1 MAYTSTEIAPVT
13 PPAAPVA
20 PTLTEYKAPDVTA
33 TKPTIN
39 TANTGYVAPTSSY
52 TAKNVD
58 TGLLE
63 YDPAKGN
70 NLTFDGRQINA
81 GAVGANVSNTT
92 PTFAEGKSY
101 LSDGAFV
108 ENRVNA
114 IASDPNNELMKRQSA
129 IGLAEAGTRGLQNT
143 TMGATIGRTAVLD
156 KALQIATPD
165 ATTQATAD
173 MSRQNATYAS
183 QQAQQNAQNQGTLAE
198 QTAKINSALA
208 AQTAGQS
215 WDAVGQKAVIQG
227 DLNIQ
232 GAKIANAQANQAAEI
247 ANDARAQ
254 QGLLEGAGKTQAANI
269 SAELAGM
276 ESVSAQN
283 LSILQNKLE
292 SAGRTTQEQNAATM
306 QAFTAQ
312 QDLIKTQLSA
322 TYDQVK
328 SQANLNAAQR
338 DSLSGAMTTM
348 ANNYEIS
355 VQGIMLDP
363 NLTAA
368 SKDAAI
374 IRINKLFNQD
384 MANIASV
391 FGATYAN
398 TNSGA

>member
-1 MAYTSTEIAPVT
+1 V
-13 PPAAPVA
+13 
-20 PTLTEYKAPDVTA
+20 
-33 TKPTIN
+33 
-39 TANTGYVAPTSSY
+39 SS
-52 TAKNVD
+52 V
-58 TGLLE
+58 
-63 YDPAKGN
+63 
-70 NLTFDGRQINA
+70 
-81 GAVGANVSNTT
+81 T

-108 ENRVNA
+108 ENRVNNLLSED
-114 IASDPNNELMKRQSA
+114 SDSMKRAKAQGMA
-129 IGLAEAGTRGLQNT
+129 DANARGLSNT
-143 TMGATIGRTAVLD
+143 TMGATIGQTAMID

-173 MSRQNATYAS
+173 MTRQNATYAS
-183 QQAQQNAQNQGTLAE
+183 QQKQQDVANQGTLAE
-198 QTAKINSALA
+198 QTAKINSALT
-208 AQTAGQS
+208 AQTAGQN
-215 WDAVGQKAVIQG
+215 WDAVSQKAAIQG
-227 DLNIQ
+227 DLNVQ
-232 GAKIANAQANQAAEI
+232 GAKIADAQANQAGDI
-247 ANDARAQ
+247 ATDARAQ

-306 QAFTAQ
+306 QAFSAQ

-322 TYDQVK
+322 TYDAVK

-374 IRINKLFNQD
+374 VRINKIFNQD
-384 MANIASV
+384 MANISSV
-391 FGATYAN
+391 FGATYTSA
-398 TNSGA
+398 NSGA